1 MVFRVDDFK
10 LLYDEIKGCRSD
22 ITDLRKDLF
31 REVGVVRDITVK
43 QGNLLS
49 ALRVKSGFWGLIGGL
64 LAGAGLLI
72 MTFLKKNT

>member
-1 MVFRVDDFK
+1 MDFELDDFK

-49 ALRVKSGFWGLIGGL
+49 ALRVKSGFWGLIGGF
-64 LAGAGLLI
+64 LAGIGILI
-72 MTFLKKNT
+72 MTFLKKLS